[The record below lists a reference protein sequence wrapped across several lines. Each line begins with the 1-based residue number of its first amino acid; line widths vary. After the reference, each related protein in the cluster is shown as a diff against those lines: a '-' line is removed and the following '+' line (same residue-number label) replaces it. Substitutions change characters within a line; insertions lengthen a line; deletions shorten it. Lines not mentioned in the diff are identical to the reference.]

1 MPSTLSCKVED
12 ADEIREQVKPR
23 NASLNMCG
31 QHPGLSA
38 RAAAEVGDAGL
49 SGQIVNEA
57 EGLEGGLRAAG
68 ALPFQAGKIIADEV
82 KIEFVNCFIFVT
94 H

>member
-1 MPSTLSCKVED
+1 MPYRLIKKEG
-12 ADEIREQVKPR
+12 AARRGELLREH
-23 NASLNMCG
+23 S
-31 QHPGLSA
+31 